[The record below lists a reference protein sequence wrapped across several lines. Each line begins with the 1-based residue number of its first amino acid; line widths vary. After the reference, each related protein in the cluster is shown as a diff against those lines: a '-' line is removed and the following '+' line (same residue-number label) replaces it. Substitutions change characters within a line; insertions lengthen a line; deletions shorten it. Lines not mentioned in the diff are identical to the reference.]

1 MRRVYTIIAI
11 WFALAALTTTAF
23 GDPLRIKVE
32 NAPNAVVAGETYIVD
47 VLVTKYGRR
56 VRTAHPVVT
65 VSWAG
70 GSFSYRAENANHDGI
85 YRVRVRVPL
94 PGKFTYDVQ
103 VNGRLA
109 RRGTLSSTLGPQLP

>member
-1 MRRVYTIIAI
+1 MRRVYTLIGI
-11 WFALAALTTTAF
+11 WFALAGITTVAF
-23 GDPLRIKVE
+23 AEPLRVKIV
-32 NAPNAVVAGETYIVD
+32 NPPNAVVAGEPYVVKLI
-47 VLVTKYGRR
+47 VTKYGRR

-70 GSFSYRAENANHDGI
+70 GTFSYRAENANHDGI

-109 RRGTLSSTLGPQLP
+109 RRGTLASTLGPQLP